1 MPAERA
7 PDITAA
13 VLAGGRATRM
23 GGIDKGL
30 MPFRGRPLAAR
41 IGAQLAAQ
49 AAVAEVV
56 INANRNLDAYR
67 QLGYPLIEDR
77 LPGHQGPLAG
87 MHAALLAAAQ
97 PWLLTAPC
105 DGPFIAADYAAK
117 MRAAAADAGAPLA
130 VAHDGVRAQPVYALL
145 HRDLAADL
153 ADFLRGDE
161 RKIDK
166 WLARHAC
173 ATADFSAA
181 PAMFTNINTAAQLAE
196 LESGT

>member
-1 MPAERA
+1 MPTERA

-166 WLARHAC
+166 WLARHAFV
-173 ATADFSAA
+173 TVDFSSS
-181 PAMFTNINTAAQLAE
+181 PEMFTNINTAAQLAE